1 MIIRKRKAYSKNTKR
16 IDIHSPAFYFSL
28 TPEVDGAV

>member
-16 IDIHSPAFYFSL
+16 IGIHSPAPYFSL
-28 TPEVDGAV
+28 SPEGDGAV